1 MKSIKDFITESLT
14 TSYNE
19 NNSLAE
25 YLIINCDYKY
35 IVKPLLDD
43 NFDNVINVNVN
54 RGIDFTCSNDKYK
67 NIGIIYNA
75 VYGKEHKISIQPNLL
90 NNNRFDLSKKGKDIN
105 YLAYIY
111 DDKFCLVNINNIEI
125 KNYSIDVSKLTTD
138 MEFELS
144 DEQKDIYN
152 KVYNLYDSLSSDERN
167 TKQFKKLDVFKEI
180 INILS

>member
-1 MKSIKDFITESLT
+1 MKTIKDFITESLT

-35 IVKPLLDD
+35 IVKHILDD
-43 NFDNVINVNVN
+43 NFDNVVNINVN
-54 RGIDFTCSNDKYK
+54 RGIDFTCSNDEYK
-67 NIGIIYNA
+67 NIGIIYN
-75 VYGKEHKISIQPNLL
+75 VIYRKEHKISVQPNLL
-90 NNNRFDLSKKGKDIN
+90 NNNHFDLSKKEKDIN

-111 DDKFCLVNINNIEI
+111 DNKFCLVDINNIEI

-152 KVYNLYDSLSSDERN
+152 KVYDLYDSLSPNEKNS
-167 TKQFKKLDVFKEI
+167 KQFKKLEVFKEI
-180 INILS
+180 KNILS

>member
-1 MKSIKDFITESLT
+1 MKSIKDFINESLS

-35 IVKPLLDD
+35 IVEPLLDD
-43 NFDNVINVNVN
+43 NFDNVVNINVN
-54 RGIDFTCSNDKYK
+54 RGIDFTCSNDEYQ

-75 VYGKEHKISIQPNLL
+75 VYRKEHKISIQPNLL

-111 DDKFCLVNINNIEI
+111 DDKFCLVDINNIEI

-138 MEFELS
+138 MEFKLS

-152 KVYNLYDSLSSDERN
+152 KVYDLYDSLSPDERN
-167 TKQFKKLDVFKEI
+167 NKQFKKSEVFKEI
-180 INILS
+180 KNILS

>member
-25 YLIINCDYKY
+25 YLIINCDYKH
-35 IVKPLLDD
+35 IVKHILND
-43 NFDNVINVNVN
+43 NFDNVVNINAN
-54 RGIDFTCSNDKYK
+54 RGIDFTCSNDEYQ
-67 NIGIIYNA
+67 NIGIIYS
-75 VYGKEHKISIQPNLL
+75 VIYRKEHKISIQPNLL

-111 DDKFCLVNINNIEI
+111 DDKFCLVDINNIEI
-125 KNYSIDVSKLTTD
+125 KNYSIDISKLTPD

-144 DEQKDIYN
+144 AEQKDIYN
-152 KVYNLYDSLSSDERN
+152 KVYDLYDSLSPNERN
-167 TKQFKKLDVFKEI
+167 NKQFKKLDAFKEI
-180 INILS
+180 TNILS